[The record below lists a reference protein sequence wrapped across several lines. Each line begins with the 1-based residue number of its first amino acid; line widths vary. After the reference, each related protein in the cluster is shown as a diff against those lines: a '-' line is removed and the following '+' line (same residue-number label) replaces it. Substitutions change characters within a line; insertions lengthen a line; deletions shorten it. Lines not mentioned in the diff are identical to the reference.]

1 MWTGDSSSAVT
12 ICSVALNSSWTVS
25 AWLLPDTAGRTAS
38 RTATNSSAPST
49 RRKTV
54 WGVRFSAG
62 IGFLQDFFY
71 VESVRGSVPGHIPTA
86 LQLMVWTAPTG
97 GDGDPECGPWTHIAR
112 QSRTSSTQMT
122 CGAAG
127 LGHRRSVQ
135 RVDPTDGKIGRGRG
149 VEIGRAHV

>member
-62 IGFLQDFFY
+62 IGFLQDFFH
-71 VESVRGSVPGHIPTA
+71 VESVRGAVTGRDPTA
-86 LQLMVWTAPTG
+86 LRLMVWTAPTG
-97 GDGDPECGPWTHIAR
+97 GVGDPEWVA
-112 QSRTSSTQMT
+112 
-122 CGAAG
+122 
-127 LGHRRSVQ
+127 
-135 RVDPTDGKIGRGRG
+135 
-149 VEIGRAHV
+149 